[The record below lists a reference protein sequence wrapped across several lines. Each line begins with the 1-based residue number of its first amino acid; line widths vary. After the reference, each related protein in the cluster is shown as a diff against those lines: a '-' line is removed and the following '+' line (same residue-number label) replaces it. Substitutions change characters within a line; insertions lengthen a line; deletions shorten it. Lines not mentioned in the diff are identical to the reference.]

1 MLTNRSMFSPT
12 AMKGVS
18 PIYYGPIDNPYSL
31 RKFYTSRSPLK
42 NRTKKINIAK
52 KKALAKTKSATRKT
66 VKKSATRNTVK
77 KSATNK
83 TVKKS
88 ATRKTVN
95 KSVTRKTVKK
105 SATRKTVGK
114 SINKRIGNRRIGAY
128 KWPGSFLD
136 NTKAKVVPCY
146 YYSKKSIKQVC
157 KARGIKI
164 TYIDRRDKK
173 RRTKTKSQLCRD
185 LQKTGVPFSKSKKYT
200 VPKWF
205 KRGRISNISKSLYK
219 VHNVNVS
226 TTKAKSVTKKKKSKP
241 STIKK
246 KKNLLSQ
253 IKKSINK
260 KIKKRK

>member
-1 MLTNRSMFSPT
+1 MFSPT

-66 VKKSATRNTVK
+66 VKKSATR
-77 KSATNK
+77 K
-83 TVKKS
+83 TVK
-88 ATRKTVN
+88 

-226 TTKAKSVTKKKKSKP
+226 TTKAKSVTKKKKTKTSNN
-241 STIKK
+241 KK
-246 KKNLLSQ
+246 KK
-253 IKKSINK
+253 
-260 KIKKRK
+260 KILI